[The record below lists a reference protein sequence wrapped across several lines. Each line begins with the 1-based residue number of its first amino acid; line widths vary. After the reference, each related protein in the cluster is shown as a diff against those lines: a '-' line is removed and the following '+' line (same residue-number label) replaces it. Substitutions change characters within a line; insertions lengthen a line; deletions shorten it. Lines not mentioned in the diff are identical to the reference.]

1 MHIYHLEMTAAKK
14 EDTVIKQMTLIGE
27 IEIATMTEIA
37 EITGVAT
44 RTMTKEVKVAWMLGR
59 NGAFSRLYF

>member
-1 MHIYHLEMTAAKK
+1 MTAAKK
-14 EDTVIKQMTLIGE
+14 EDTVIKQMTLLIGE
-27 IEIATMTEIA
+27 IEMIATMTTEIA

-59 NGAFSRLYF
+59 NGAFSRLHF

>member
-1 MHIYHLEMTAAKK
+1 MTTAKK
-14 EDTVIKQMTLIGE
+14 EDTVIKQMTLLIGE
-27 IEIATMTEIA
+27 IEIATMTVTEIA

-59 NGAFSRLYF
+59 NGAFSRLHF